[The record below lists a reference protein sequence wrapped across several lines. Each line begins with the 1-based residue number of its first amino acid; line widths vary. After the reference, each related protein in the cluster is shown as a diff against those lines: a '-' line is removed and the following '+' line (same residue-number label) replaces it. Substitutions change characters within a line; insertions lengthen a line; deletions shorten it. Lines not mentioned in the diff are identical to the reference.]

1 LYYLLQFLK
10 PVFESLIPRSSKYK
24 EINASA
30 IQAFKIP
37 VPPLKKQ
44 KEIAKKCNE
53 IDGSVAKIL
62 EGGVALKNIDQLRDK
77 PRHSCRGRIART
89 A

>member
-1 LYYLLQFLK
+1 LSFYLPTVIFRYQIIKVEASTNQGFKNFVCDDKRLDFEYLYYLLQFLK

-24 EINASA
+24 KINSSA

-44 KEIAKKCNE
+44 KEIAKK
-53 IDGSVAKIL
+53 
-62 EGGVALKNIDQLRDK
+62 
-77 PRHSCRGRIART
+77 
-89 A
+89 